1 MAELLAQVA
10 NKIDREVQRVTP
22 CAYRIQ
28 RRSRRWMRRA
38 LRKPRS
44 VSEGPNLLPLLIQ
57 VLASFSKAD
66 GVLLE
71 EEIDSSLGF
80 LRYDYPEAV
89 YSELRQLFRQAL
101 YEQQDLAAMAQKLGA
116 QLRPERKIMLG
127 VQLYD
132 LISQAGLKQEQ
143 VVAFYSFMSQL
154 GMAAQA
160 IDIVY
165 QLNAS
170 EDSDPSIY
178 QRGASPLESLS
189 FATNGKTDVILKN
202 LDGNDRLMAFRYHD
216 LILLKNYSGQNVSVR
231 GRPLVRGGF
240 CRIYPGQRI
249 LIGDQVLSY
258 QELAQYFNAKKN
270 VSLPQIFIRVNKD
283 SDEVELERSR
293 TRESSLR
300 VTFGLKVRVKALRD
314 VDAELNGLKLKAGTQ
329 VGATLEDKI
338 IFHNDSEM
346 DLMDLRRRARALGGR
361 FQLKASK
368 SEYLVSNDPSR
379 LEAGDILLSPG
390 TSGDV
395 LLKIFCDYDQ
405 RVGLL
410 EVIEADRPIIVG
422 DTPVRT
428 TAPLKDGDTIRID
441 IGQFLRCNFSE
452 RIIEEERNIIRTL
465 EVNEITHRFSNG
477 EIGLEGNSFS
487 VARGEL
493 VCVMGASGSGKSTL
507 LKVLA
512 GQLQPTSGQ
521 VFLNGQSLY
530 RHLDH
535 LKRYISYV
543 PQEDA
548 FDEHLTI
555 GENLQFAAAIRA
567 PHLSRRDR
575 SRRLEPKLVELGL
588 GERRDAV
595 VGSPESKTLSGGER
609 KRLNIGLDMIGM
621 SDVYPFDEPTSG
633 LSSKDSEHV
642 MEIIRGLAHNKIVIV
657 TIHQPSSKIFQMFHK
672 AILLDKGGRLVF
684 FGAPSDMLRYFAE
697 AEHQHQF
704 GAELGACP
712 SCGTTRPEFIFDVL
726 ETPLRDL
733 SGDIIYEENSRGQL
747 VASRRYSPEFWR
759 DKYEAFRLIQD
770 VKQVSLRPEPAGPLT
785 IAPVQKKRLPV
796 RWHDEW
802 TQFRTLLRRSFLSK
816 LRNRANLVI
825 TIGVSPVLALLIA
838 TILRYSENGTYD
850 FASAYHIPTFLFLGL
865 IVAMFLGL
873 TNSADDIIRDRPVLQ
888 RERNIK
894 VRLSYYII
902 SKSLTLGV
910 FALIQCILFVLIGNS
925 LLQIR
930 GMFWIDLGIMLM
942 TAMGGVSLGLLISS
956 LVADPKTAANIVP
969 LVLIPQIIMGG
980 ALIKYEDMNRNLA
993 LLYAL
998 SHWFSEHP
1006 STDKSKKMESKLQVP
1021 FVCQFV
1027 AMRWSYDEMVLAQAK
1042 LNPLTRRQDRTQ
1054 REIDR
1059 IVAKRDQAATDR
1071 KRLED
1076 LKETLALL
1084 SGLEAKSP
1092 SELDHY
1098 LGLVDQI
1105 LDRKRPFDRAL
1116 FKNATGP
1123 VTAEQIYVNQKVSD
1137 LISNAEME
1145 QSDYRR
1151 GNRPNVFFGAQ
1162 KRYFGIKVGVF
1173 AFNTT
1178 VLIIS
1183 TLGLLTLLHW
1193 ILRKQLEV
1201 RRS

>member
-1 MAELLAQVA
+1 MTEIVSSVA
-10 NKIDREVQRVTP
+10 DKIDRAVQRVTP
-22 CAYRIQ
+22 LAYRV
-28 RRSRRWMRRA
+28 RRTGRRWMRRA

-57 VLASFSKAD
+57 VLASFTKAD
-66 GVLLE
+66 GVILE

-101 YEQQDLAAMAQKLGA
+101 YEQQDLAAMAQKLGV
-116 QLRPERKIMLG
+116 QLSTERKIMLG

-143 VVAFYSFMSQL
+143 VVAFYSFMSQM

-170 EDSDPSIY
+170 EDSDPAIY
-178 QRGASPLESLS
+178 QHGASPLESIS
-189 FATNGKTDVILKN
+189 FGPNGKADVILKN
-202 LDGNDRLMAFRYHD
+202 LSETDRLMAFRYHD
-216 LILLKNYSGQNVSVR
+216 LILLKNYSGHNVSVR

-249 LIGDQVLSY
+249 LVCDQVLSY

-270 VSLPQIFIRVNKD
+270 VSLPQIFIRVNKE

-293 TRESSLR
+293 TRESALR
-300 VTFGLKVRVKALRD
+300 VTFGLNVRVKALRD
-314 VDAELNGLKLKAGTQ
+314 VNAVLNGVRLKAGTQ
-329 VGATLEDKI
+329 VEATLEDRI
-338 IFHNDSEM
+338 VFHNDSEM
-346 DLMDLRRRARALGGR
+346 DLSDLRRRARALGGR

-379 LEAGDILLSPG
+379 LQADDILLSPG

-395 LLKIFCDYDQ
+395 VLKIFCDYDQ
-405 RVGLL
+405 RVGVL
-410 EVIEADRPIIVG
+410 EVIEADRPIMVG
-422 DTPVRT
+422 NEPVRT
-428 TAPLKDGDTIRID
+428 TVQLRDGDTIRID
-441 IGQFLRCNFSE
+441 VGQILRCNFSE

-465 EVNEITHRFSNG
+465 EANEVTHRFSKG
-477 EIGLEGNSFS
+477 EIGLEGISFS
-487 VARGEL
+487 ITRGEL

-507 LKVLA
+507 LRVLA
-512 GQLQPTSGQ
+512 GQLQPTSGE
-521 VFLNGQSLY
+521 VILNGQSLY
-530 RHLDH
+530 QNLDA
-535 LKRYISYV
+535 LKQYVSYM
-543 PQEDA
+543 PQQDA

-555 GENLQFAAAIRA
+555 GENLLFAAAIRA

-575 SRRLEPKLVELGL
+575 SRRLDAKLVELGL

-595 VGSPESKTLSGGER
+595 VGSPESKLLSGGER
-609 KRLNIGLDMIGM
+609 KRLNLGLDMIGM
-621 SDVYPFDEPTSG
+621 SDVYLFDEPTSG

-684 FGAPSDMLRYFAE
+684 FGTPSDMLRYFAE

-747 VASRRYSPEFWR
+747 VAARRYSPEFWR

-770 VKQVSLRPEPAGPLT
+770 VKQVSLRQEPAVPMPV
-785 IAPVQKKRLPV
+785 APVQRKRLPI

-816 LRNRANLVI
+816 LRNRANLII

-894 VRLSYYII
+894 VRLSYYVI
-902 SKSLTLGV
+902 SKTLTLGV
-910 FALIQCILFVLIGNS
+910 FALVQCILFVLIGNS

-930 GMFWIDLGIMLM
+930 GMFWIDLAIMFL
-942 TAMGGVSLGLLISS
+942 TAMSGVALGLVISS

-980 ALIKYEDMNRNLA
+980 ALIKYEDMNRNLG
-993 LLYAL
+993 LLYSL

-1006 STDKSKKMESKLQVP
+1006 STDKTVKTESKLQVP
-1021 FVCQFV
+1021 LVCQFI
-1027 AMRWSYDEMVLAQAK
+1027 AMRWSYEEVIVAQAK
-1042 LNPLTRRQDRTQ
+1042 LNPLTRRQDRANDEIQKLAPKANTPEQ
-1054 REIDR
+1054 R
-1059 IVAKRDQAATDR
+1059 A
-1071 KRLED
+1071 RLND
-1076 LKETLALL
+1076 LKDVLALL
-1084 SGLEAKSP
+1084 SGLEGRSAKEIAHFLTLIDP
-1092 SELDHY
+1092 VIA
-1098 LGLVDQI
+1098 GKQ
-1105 LDRKRPFDRAL
+1105 KFDRSL
-1116 FKNATGP
+1116 FKDANGP
-1123 VTAEQIYVNQKVSD
+1123 ITAEQIYVNQKVSD
-1137 LISNAEME
+1137 LISKAEME
-1145 QSDYRR
+1145 QNDYRR
-1151 GNRPNVFFGAQ
+1151 GKKPNVFFGLQ
-1162 KRYFGIKVGVF
+1162 KRYFGISFGVF
-1173 AFNTT
+1173 TFNTV
-1178 VLIIS
+1178 VLVTS
-1183 TLGLLTLLHW
+1183 TLALLVLLLW

-1201 RRS
+1201 VRRN

>member
-1 MAELLAQVA
+1 MTEIVSSVA
-10 NKIDREVQRVTP
+10 DKIDRAVQRVTP
-22 CAYRIQ
+22 FAYRV
-28 RRSRRWMRRA
+28 RRTGRRWMRRA
-38 LRKPRS
+38 MRKPRS

-57 VLASFSKAD
+57 VLASFTKAD
-66 GVLLE
+66 GVILE

-101 YEQQDLAAMAQKLGA
+101 YEQQDLAAMAQKLGL
-116 QLRPERKIMLG
+116 QLSTERKIMLG

-143 VVAFYSFMSQL
+143 VVAFYSFMSQM

-170 EDSDPSIY
+170 EDSDPAIY
-178 QRGASPLESLS
+178 QHGASPLESLS
-189 FATNGKTDVILKN
+189 FGPNGKADVILKN
-202 LDGNDRLMAFRYHD
+202 LSENDRLMAFRYHD
-216 LILLKNYSGQNVSVR
+216 LILLKNYSGHNVSVR

-249 LIGDQVLSY
+249 LVGDQVLSY

-270 VSLPQIFIRVNKD
+270 VSLPQIFIRVNKE

-293 TRESSLR
+293 TRESALR
-300 VTFGLKVRVKALRD
+300 VTFGLNVRVKALRD
-314 VDAELNGLKLKAGTQ
+314 VNAVLNGVRLKAGTQ
-329 VGATLEDKI
+329 VEATLEDRI
-338 IFHNDSEM
+338 VFHNDSEM
-346 DLMDLRRRARALGGR
+346 DLSDLRRRARALGGR

-379 LEAGDILLSPG
+379 LQADDILLSPG

-395 LLKIFCDYDQ
+395 VLKIFCDYDQ
-405 RVGLL
+405 RVGVL
-410 EVIEADRPIIVG
+410 EVIEADRPIMVG
-422 DTPVRT
+422 DEPVRT
-428 TAPLKDGDTIRID
+428 TAQLRDGDTIRID
-441 IGQFLRCNFSE
+441 VGQILRCNFSE

-465 EVNEITHRFSNG
+465 EVNEVTHRFGKG
-477 EIGLEGNSFS
+477 EIGLEGISFS
-487 VARGEL
+487 VTRGEL

-507 LKVLA
+507 LRVLA
-512 GQLQPTSGQ
+512 GQLQPTSGEII
-521 VFLNGQSLY
+521 LNGQSLY
-530 RHLDH
+530 QNLDA
-535 LKRYISYV
+535 LKQYISYM
-543 PQEDA
+543 PQQDA

-555 GENLQFAAAIRA
+555 GENLLFAAAIRA

-575 SRRLEPKLVELGL
+575 SRRLDAKLVELGL

-595 VGSPESKTLSGGER
+595 VGSPESKLLSGGER
-609 KRLNIGLDMIGM
+609 KRLNLGLDMIGM
-621 SDVYPFDEPTSG
+621 SDVYLFDEPTSG

-684 FGAPSDMLRYFAE
+684 FGTPSDMLRYFAE

-733 SGDIIYEENSRGQL
+733 SGDIIYEESSRGQL
-747 VASRRYSPEFWR
+747 VAARRYSPEFWR

-770 VKQVSLRPEPAGPLT
+770 VKQVSLRQEPAGPMPV
-785 IAPVQKKRLPV
+785 APVQRKRLPI

-816 LRNRANLVI
+816 LRNRANLII

-894 VRLSYYII
+894 VRLSYYVI
-902 SKSLTLGV
+902 SKTLTLGV
-910 FALIQCILFVLIGNS
+910 FALVQCILFVLIGNS

-930 GMFWIDLGIMLM
+930 GLFWIDLAIMFL
-942 TAMGGVSLGLLISS
+942 TAMSGVALGLVISS

-980 ALIKYEDMNRNLA
+980 ALIKYEDMNRNLG
-993 LLYAL
+993 LLYSL

-1006 STDKSKKMESKLQVP
+1006 STDKTVKTESKLQVP
-1021 FVCQFV
+1021 LVCQFI
-1027 AMRWSYDEMVLAQAK
+1027 AMRWSYEEMIVAQAK
-1042 LNPLTRRQDRTQ
+1042 LNPLTRRQDRANDEIQKLAPKANTPEQ
-1054 REIDR
+1054 R
-1059 IVAKRDQAATDR
+1059 A
-1071 KRLED
+1071 RLND
-1076 LKETLALL
+1076 LKDVLALL
-1084 SGLEAKSP
+1084 SGLEGRSAK
-1092 SELDHY
+1092 EIAHFLTLLDPVIA
-1098 LGLVDQI
+1098 GKQ
-1105 LDRKRPFDRAL
+1105 KFDRSL
-1116 FKNATGP
+1116 FKDANGP
-1123 VTAEQIYVNQKVSD
+1123 ITAEQIYVNQKVLD
-1137 LISNAEME
+1137 LISKAEME
-1145 QSDYRR
+1145 QNDYRR
-1151 GNRPNVFFGAQ
+1151 GKKPNVFFGLQ
-1162 KRYFGIKVGVF
+1162 KRYFGISFGVF
-1173 AFNTT
+1173 TFNTV
-1178 VLIIS
+1178 VLITS
-1183 TLGLLTLLHW
+1183 TLALLVLLHW

-1201 RRS
+1201 VRRS